1 MNCFAIISLL
11 IASLGRHE
19 SRGSLGV
26 TKSATFTHWPAFGR
40 HSLPPFRLL
49 LLLSLP
55 INWRL
60 PPHFCRLCRSLPFC
74 TPLPFSPFPLA
85 HASPLLHT
93 CLSNLSPS
101 RTVPPVISALRRF
114 FAPPTPFPSSSSP
127 LPLRAGTPGVFASA
141 VPHPNLT
148 VKCTLERGRVFAWQ
162 IYGT

>member
-55 INWRL
+55 INRQL
-60 PPHFCRLCRSLPFC
+60 PPHSCRLCRSLPFS

-85 HASPLLHT
+85 HASPPLHT
-93 CLSNLSPS
+93 CLSDLPPPS
-101 RTVPPVISALRRF
+101 QTVPPVISALRRSVT
-114 FAPPTPFPSSSSP
+114 PPRLSLPLLPPSLPALELPGSSP
-127 LPLRAGTPGVFASA
+127 RQFLIPT
-141 VPHPNLT
+141 
-148 VKCTLERGRVFAWQ
+148 
-162 IYGT
+162 